1 MKMKQ
6 FVMIVSAGRARVL
19 AGALSFVFAL
29 AALAAAQ
36 STEQAF
42 PTAIT
47 TNEITGSIQARDI
60 GDARATTYYYTFNG
74 TQGDV
79 FVNVVTNNLNGD
91 IDLFAADGLRSLTKI
106 VVYADSAD
114 KETGRVIYLRK
125 PEKLLL
131 RVQGRTPN
139 DDPATFRIKFAG
151 SFVAA
156 EETGEKR
163 PELPEV
169 RAQNE
174 SGVTVNSVGT
184 IIAVAPKPTPVP
196 PVAKV
201 EEDDDADRAE
211 AEKPKAEPA
220 DAPAVSEDAKKEV
233 PEKRTEVVVTDNLPP
248 AEKPA
253 VAPPLDRRRRTPAEA
268 AAERRR
274 RAADAERER
283 KEAAAARAAE
293 EKAADPMANV
303 RLVVSFKDGG
313 KVEKMMPEVLRFS
326 VDRGVLT
333 IVYRD
338 GKIERYQ
345 MVNVAKVTIE

>member
-6 FVMIVSAGRARVL
+6 FLELISAGRPRVL
-19 AGALSFVFAL
+19 AAALAFVFA
-29 AALAAAQ
+29 AAVSTAAQ

-42 PTAIT
+42 PTAVT
-47 TNEITGSIQARDI
+47 TNEITGSIPARDI
-60 GDARATTYYYTFNG
+60 GDARTTTYYYTFNG

-79 FVNVVTNNLNGD
+79 FMNVVTKNLNGD

-114 KETGRVIYLRK
+114 NETGRVIYLRK

-139 DDPATFRIKFAG
+139 DHPATFRIKFAG
-151 SFVAA
+151 SFAAA
-156 EETGEKR
+156 EDTGEKR

-196 PVAKV
+196 PAAKA
-201 EEDDDADRAE
+201 EEDDVADRAE
-211 AEKPKAEPA
+211 AEKPKPEPA
-220 DAPAVSEDAKKEV
+220 DKPVAAEV
-233 PEKRTEVVVTDNLPP
+233 ETEKRTEVVVTDNLPP

-253 VAPPLDRRRRTPAEA
+253 AAPPLDRRRRTPAEA

-274 RAADAERER
+274 RAAAAERAKR
-283 KEAAAARAAE
+283 EAAEARAAE
-293 EKAADPMANV
+293 ERAADPLANV

-313 KVEKMMPEVLRFS
+313 RVEKMMPEVLRFS

-338 GKIERYQ
+338 GNIDRYQ